1 MLDLYK
7 QSALRQRPMGLTTIN
22 NQGENLV
29 MKVYRMLN
37 ESGSGHKEDKVE
49 LIGFKGEKAIVTRG
63 ELKEAIRS
71 KKVCVTN
78 MTVTQN
84 NRLVKVAEKVS
95 WLNVSMVSYDVNNGI
110 CEVKLKS
117 DELDQINEFIV
128 GIERKVIT
136 EGCTDKGCAY
146 GFTKDASDGQHSVIV
161 RWVHIDQVV
170 RTLKGIPHKFS
181 MKALREA
188 RGHENFSYMSDEQF
202 GMLCHYLESNLTCV
216 S

>member
-1 MLDLYK
+1 MEVYK
-7 QSALRQRPMGLTTIN
+7 
-22 NQGENLV
+22 
-29 MKVYRMLN
+29 MLN
-37 ESGSGHKEDKVE
+37 ESGSRHKEDKVE
-49 LIGFKGEKAIVTRG
+49 LISFKGDKLTVTRG
-63 ELKEAIRS
+63 ELKDAIRN
-71 KKVCVTN
+71 KQICVVN
-78 MTVTQN
+78 VALTQS

-95 WLNVSMVSYDVNNGI
+95 WLNVSMISYDVNNGI

-146 GFTKDASDGQHSVIV
+146 GFTKDAVDGQHSVIV

-181 MKALREA
+181 MKALRNA
-188 RGHENFSYMSDEQF
+188 RAHENFSYMTDGQF
-202 GMLCHYLESNLTCV
+202 GNLCHYLESNLTCV